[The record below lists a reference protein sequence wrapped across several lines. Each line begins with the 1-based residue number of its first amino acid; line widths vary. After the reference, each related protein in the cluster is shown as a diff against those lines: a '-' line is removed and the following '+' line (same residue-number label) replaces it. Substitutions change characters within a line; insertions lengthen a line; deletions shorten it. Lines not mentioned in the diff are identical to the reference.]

1 MVSQYKTVSTVI
13 LFIYLFFYSQ
23 SLHSQQLALPNSII
37 SEIGTHKLYVK
48 DFVDRYS
55 EYLFSSGTKDN
66 IVTRR
71 SILNN
76 MISEYLLYNIDDNQ
90 KIFSDPEYQKEL
102 NWDKKQ
108 TILAYLKDQEI
119 YAKLTA
125 TDKEVRDAYYK
136 SNEKISVRHLF
147 ASTEEEANN
156 LYKLLQNGS
165 DFKILAKQVF
175 TDTTLQNNGGYLG
188 YFSWG
193 DMDPAFED
201 AAYALNIGE
210 ISKPV
215 KTKYGYSIIKLEDRK
230 PHPLLTETEFQK
242 KKKHM
247 EKVVR
252 MRKKRAAEIGYI
264 NKLFVPNKLWFDER
278 ILGNIFNNLS
288 YSTQYSTENRK
299 IQTSSDVCVKYENK
313 SYKQTGLEQRI
324 DNIPVYH
331 REKISSLEGL
341 KIIIKGIIL
350 QDILY
355 QIAIKKGYD
364 KRQEVNTTISKYN
377 NNVFLKYKRK
387 EIADKTIFPDSVTY
401 KFYTDNTQYFKYP
414 DEMNIQEII
423 LKRKTLADSL
433 LTQLKNGT
441 DFGLLAKKYSIRD
454 WSSKNNGEMGFA
466 EVSKYGLLK
475 DTLWKSEIGKLI
487 GPLQIENYYG
497 IFKILG
503 KKSGEIKKY
512 EQVKNNVVRLLNKE
526 KSKSIMQ
533 EYIDKLNSKVQIK
546 VNEDLLGSIVI
557 NN

>member
-1 MVSQYKTVSTVI
+1 MASQYKTVSI
-13 LFIYLFFYSQ
+13 FICLFIY
-23 SLHSQQLALPNSII
+23 SLPVQTQQLALPNSIV
-37 SEIGTHKLYVK
+37 SEIDTHKILVK
-48 DFVDRYS
+48 DFTDRYG

-66 IVTRR
+66 LITRR

-76 MISEYLLYNIDDNQ
+76 MINEYLLLYIDDN
-90 KIFSDPEYQKEL
+90 KNIFSNPEYQKEL

-125 TDKEVRDAYYK
+125 TNKEVRDAYYK

-147 ASTEEEANN
+147 TSTEEEANN

-165 DFKILAKQVF
+165 DFKLLARQIF

-193 DMDPAFED
+193 DMDAAFED
-201 AAYALNIGE
+201 AAYELNIGE

-215 KTKYGYSIIKLEDRK
+215 KTKYGYSIIQLEDRK
-230 PHPLLTETEFQK
+230 PHPLLTETEFLK

-252 MRKKRAAEIGYI
+252 MRKKRTAEIEYV
-264 NKLFVPNKLWFDER
+264 NKLFTPNKVRFDEK
-278 ILGNIFNNLS
+278 ILSNIFNNLS
-288 YSTQYSTENRK
+288 YSTKYFTENSR
-299 IQTSSDVCVKYENK
+299 IHTSSAVCVKYENK
-313 SYKQTGLEQRI
+313 SYNQTEIEQRI
-324 DNIPVYH
+324 NNIPFYH

-341 KIIIKGIIL
+341 KTIIKGIIL

-355 QIAIKKGYD
+355 QIALKKRYD
-364 KRQEVNTTISKYN
+364 KQQEVSNTILKYN
-377 NNVFLKYKRK
+377 RNIFLKYKRK
-387 EIADKTIFPDSVTY
+387 EIADVTKFPDSITY
-401 KFYTDNTQYFKYP
+401 KFYTDNTHFFRSP

-423 LKRKTLADSL
+423 LKQKTLADSL
-433 LTQLKNGT
+433 LAQLKDGK

-475 DTLWKSEIGKLI
+475 DTLWKAETGKLI
-487 GPLQIENYYG
+487 GHLRIEGYYG

-503 KKSGEIKKY
+503 KKTGEIKKY
-512 EQVKNNVVRLLNKE
+512 EQVKNEVVRLLNKE
-526 KSKSIMQ
+526 KSQSILQ
-533 EYIDKLNSKVQIK
+533 EYIDKLKSKVKIK
-546 VNEDLLGSIVI
+546 VNEDILGSIVI

>member
-1 MVSQYKTVSTVI
+1 MVSQFKTVSIFVF
-13 LFIYLFFYSQ
+13 FIFIFYSQ
-23 SLHSQQLALPNSII
+23 STHSQQLALPNSVIT
-37 SEIGTHKLYVK
+37 EIGTHKIYVK
-48 DFVDRYS
+48 EFTDRYS
-55 EYLFSSGTKDN
+55 EYLFTSGTKDN

-76 MISEYLLYNIDDNQ
+76 MINEYLLYNVDDNQ
-90 KIFSDPEYQKEL
+90 KIFSDSEYQKEL
-102 NWDKKQ
+102 KWDKKQ

-156 LYKLLQNGS
+156 LYKLLENGS
-165 DFKILAKQVF
+165 DFKKLAKQVF

-215 KTKYGYSIIKLEDRK
+215 KTKFGYSIIKLEDRK
-230 PHPLLTETEFQK
+230 PHPLLTETEFLK

-252 MRKKRAAEIGYI
+252 MRKMRAAEIEYV
-264 NKLFVPNKLWFDER
+264 NKLFDPNKVWFDEK

-288 YSTQYSTENRK
+288 YSPQYSTENSK
-299 IQTSSDVCVKYENK
+299 IQTSSAVCVKYENK
-313 SYKQTGLEQRI
+313 FYKQTELEKRI
-324 DNIPVYH
+324 DLIPVFH
-331 REKISSLEGL
+331 REKISSLDGL
-341 KIIIKGIIL
+341 KTIIKGIIL

-355 QIAIKKGYD
+355 QIALRKGHD
-364 KRQEVNTTISKYN
+364 KQQEVNTTISKYN
-377 NNVFLKYKRK
+377 NNTFLKYKRK
-387 EIADKTIFPDSVTY
+387 EIADKTTFPDSVAY
-401 KFYTDNTQYFKYP
+401 KFYTDNPQYFKSS
-414 DEMNIQEII
+414 DELNIQEII
-423 LKRKTLADSL
+423 LKRTTLADSL
-433 LTQLKNGT
+433 ITQLRNGT

-466 EVSKYGLLK
+466 EVSKYGMLK

-487 GPLQIENYYG
+487 GPIQIEGYYG

-503 KKSGEIKKY
+503 KRTGELKKY
-512 EQVKNNVVRLLNKE
+512 EQVKNDVVRLLNKE
-526 KSKSIMQ
+526 KSKSVMQ
-533 EYIDKLNSKVQIK
+533 EYIDKLKSKVQIK